1 MIHKR
6 IQSTYDKAI
15 PLKGNSLEQ
24 EQTWVS
30 RASSVGSLRSSLVFP
45 FSVKR
50 LTYKTSKTSV
60 SLHQMKNRQLQE
72 SSLDPFHMSISTLVE
87 SSLQRSIA
95 SSLNVNVSTGPEIL
109 WGSKGIHQCKHS
121 SQTSLLCK
129 CTHVKLLFDHY
140 CYLILKCLSTY
151 KAIFRDINELVVSTV
166 HMRNLKSR
174 T

>member
-1 MIHKR
+1 MKLVK
-6 IQSTYDKAI
+6 YDRKL
-15 PLKGNSLEQ
+15 PLRRDPAALNHLHFLSLL
-24 EQTWVS
+24 QTPANPSLSYKNVMKERVS

-129 CTHVKLLFDHY
+129 CTHEY
-140 CYLILKCLSTY
+140 M
-151 KAIFRDINELVVSTV
+151 N
-166 HMRNLKSR
+166 N
-174 T
+174 